1 MRGMSAC
8 DNGGFLD
15 QVNIGQAYSQFLH
28 LLHAHRHAA
37 HLLGGRSPATGQ
49 VKQTHASI
57 SIKTEKKQE
66 RKEKSN
72 EGSEILLRVSFTQMQ
87 GFLLKRNDSVGM
99 QVVRE
104 KNSYKSMI
112 TTVSPFKIV

>member
-1 MRGMSAC
+1 MRGLSAC
-8 DNGGFLD
+8 DNRGFLD
-15 QVNIGQAYSQFLH
+15 QMNDIGRAYSQFLH

-66 RKEKSN
+66 KKRK
-72 EGSEILLRVSFTQMQ
+72 
-87 GFLLKRNDSVGM
+87 KRGVTRG
-99 QVVRE
+99 Q
-104 KNSYKSMI
+104 KYY
-112 TTVSPFKIV
+112 